1 MIATGT
7 PKQPAGRTRQLR
19 HDEVLGRW
27 PVLNEPWALSI
38 ERSRVVAPVVGA
50 PPVGGVD
57 PLTAIN
63 RRMGLPDDYGRDAV
77 AKAAQGKG
85 G

>member
-1 MIATGT
+1 MTG
-7 PKQPAGRTRQLR
+7 ARTRQLR
-19 HDEVLGRW
+19 HDEVLSRW
-27 PVLNEPWALSI
+27 PVLNEPWAVRI
-38 ERSRVVAPVVGA
+38 ERSRAVVAVPGG

-77 AKAAQGKG
+77 QKALTGT
-85 G
+85 